1 MSSYLLLRNNKES
14 GPFTIDEIKEM
25 TLKAYDLLWIV
36 GKSAA
41 WRYPGEIPEIKPF
54 APPVPEPT
62 EDNYR
67 KKKSESLNAITKETT
82 PQKTTSSLK
91 SVYVNL
97 PAEKKQVSIQKERF
111 IIEWDSSEEKTP
123 ALRNSDLY
131 TKKHSRPAR
140 ISGKILWT
148 CTIILLF
155 GAGLLTGFVISDRG
169 IIFSKDEIHPQHGH
183 LQHPVD
189 LGNEKKIADKTEILV
204 SDNPNTG
211 TTGITA
217 KNPESVSDG
226 TDLSKTTHGIPKKN
240 SPDAGKKKSYN
251 ALLKKDSVS
260 AQNYFAASSNI
271 NDSLKKNQAAKSE
284 MLYQKIKAHPESYV
298 ELVMGRYTTGVFGGI
313 SSFPV
318 TVTNNSA
325 IVMDQVIVNIDYIQ
339 NNDKIFKT
347 ESLYFT
353 GLEPGETVTL
363 KAPKSPRGVKVTS
376 HLRIVNSAFPDTS
389 DSN

>member
-14 GPFTIDEIKEM
+14 GPFTIDEIREM
-25 TLKAYDLLWIV
+25 PLKAYDLLWIV

-54 APPVPEPT
+54 APPVPEQK

-67 KKKSESLNAITKETT
+67 RIKSESSNAISKEIT
-82 PQKTTSSLK
+82 PQKVMSSLK

-97 PAEKKQVSIQKERF
+97 PSEKKQVTVPKERF

-123 ALRNSDLY
+123 VLSNSDLY
-131 TKKHSRPAR
+131 TKKQSRPVR

-169 IIFSKDEIHPQHGH
+169 KYFSKDEIHPQHGH
-183 LQHPVD
+183 VQHPAI
-189 LGNEKKIADKTEILV
+189 LGRDKEMANKKEISV
-204 SDNPNTG
+204 PDNQNTG
-211 TTGITA
+211 TGSVVA
-217 KNPESVSDG
+217 KNPETTSDEM
-226 TDLSKTTHGIPKKN
+226 DFSKTIHSVAKKN
-240 SPDAGKKKSYN
+240 ILDAGKKNSN
-251 ALLKKDSVS
+251 SVIFKKDSVL
-260 AQNYFAASSNI
+260 AQNYFVSSSNI
-271 NDSLKKNQAAKSE
+271 NDSLKKSQFVKSE

-298 ELVMGRYTTGVFGGI
+298 DLVLGRYTTGVFGGI

-325 IVMDQVIVNIDYIQ
+325 IVMDQVIVSIDYIQ

-363 KAPKSPRGVKVTS
+363 KAPKSSRGVKVIS
-376 HLRIVNSAFPDTS
+376 HLRIINSGFPDTS
-389 DSN
+389 VSN